1 MKGMKFVLGTLFM
14 LILGNAWAQGE
25 TNYYALASAEMN
37 NKNYVKA
44 EEYYMAALALEPTN
58 WNIMSKLGFCLSKQ
72 KRFKDADSLFRVCVK
87 NDTTSSTIYG
97 YKGWNH
103 VALKQDSMVVVCFK
117 KFIFIERN
125 KDVNKIIAFR
135 NVGQAYQRMLK
146 TQGLYSW
153 QIDDMI
159 FHLEQIERIDPS
171 NLEVEDIKN
180 FIEVLKIKRPASQV
194 GKWIMP

>member
-1 MKGMKFVLGTLFM
+1 MKGYKFIFCLLFF
-14 LILGNAWAQGE
+14 IATGNLCAQGAP
-25 TNYYALASAEMN
+25 NYYALASAEMN

-44 EEYYMAALALEPTN
+44 EEFYMAAVAAEPKN
-58 WNIMSKLGFCLSKQ
+58 WNIVSKLGFCLFKQ
-72 KRFKDADSLFRVCVK
+72 KRFNDADSLFRICIK
-87 NDTTSSTIYG
+87 NDTTASSVYG

-125 KDVNKIIAFR
+125 KDVNKIIAYR

-146 TQGLYSW
+146 TQGLLAW
-153 QIDDMI
+153 QIDDMV
-159 FHLEQIERIDPS
+159 FHLEQIEHIDPS

-180 FIEVLKIKRPASQV
+180 FIEILKIKRPANQV
-194 GKWIMP
+194 GKWIML